1 MKKARLIEKRMMS
14 VLLAVVLF
22 AAPANMNRCFAE
34 EISEKA
40 KQERLEKQ
48 LQEIEKKYAKE
59 EEIGIWE
66 GVACVALACGMLG
79 FVWLANEAAFP
90 DEADAIKKGLG
101 TAGGFVLNGTKTVWN
116 TSKKSLLELCSQE
129 TKDNFAFV
137 GAISL
142 VYLPIKLCYS
152 LYNVAKDLF

>member
-1 MKKARLIEKRMMS
+1 MKKVRLRGKRLMS
-14 VLLAVVLF
+14 LF
-22 AAPANMNRCFAE
+22 LMVTLFVAPVNMNSCFAE
-34 EISEKA
+34 KDSEKA

-66 GVACVALACGMLG
+66 GVACVALSCGMLG
-79 FVWLANEAAFP
+79 LVWLANEAVFP

-101 TAGGFVLNGTKTVWN
+101 TAGGFVLNGTKTAWN
-116 TSKKSLLELCSQE
+116 TSKESLLGLCSKE
-129 TKDNFAFV
+129 TKDNLAFV
-137 GAISL
+137 GAISV

-152 LYNVAKDLF
+152 LYDVAKDLF

>member
-1 MKKARLIEKRMMS
+1 MKKVRLRGKRLMS
-14 VLLAVVLF
+14 LF
-22 AAPANMNRCFAE
+22 LMAALFVAPVNMNRCFAE
-34 EISEKA
+34 KDSEKR
-40 KQERLEKQ
+40 KQEKLEKQ

-59 EEIGIWE
+59 EKIGIWE
-66 GVACVALACGMLG
+66 GVACAALACGMLG
-79 FVWLANEAAFP
+79 LVWLANEAAFP

-142 VYLPIKLCYS
+142 VYLPVKLCYG